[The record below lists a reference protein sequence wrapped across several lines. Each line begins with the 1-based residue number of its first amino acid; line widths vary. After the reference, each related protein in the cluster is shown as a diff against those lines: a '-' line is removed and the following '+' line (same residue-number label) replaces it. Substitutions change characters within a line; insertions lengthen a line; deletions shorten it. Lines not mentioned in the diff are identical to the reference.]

1 MLYNNIKIFY
11 LWLLSNCKS
20 YDFSLLHSKRRKKM
34 KTAIQGATLYKGI
47 VNGKSVTV
55 QKETRFATFGDPN
68 GHKVPV
74 DGLNI
79 TAKDKD
85 NGIVTAETFLAY
97 AGLSR
102 DPKARREKIAETISS
117 LTETPKVEAPE
128 VKDKEYRNP
137 NYQCGRDSHEAYL
150 Y

>member
-1 MLYNNIKIFY
+1 
-11 LWLLSNCKS
+11 
-20 YDFSLLHSKRRKKM
+20 M
-34 KTAIQGATLYKGI
+34 KTDAIQGATLYAGT

-55 QKETRFATFGDPN
+55 QKQTRFTSVGDPN

-85 NGIVTAETFLAY
+85 KDIVTAETFLAY

-117 LTETPKVEAPE
+117 LTKTPEVEAPE
-128 VKDKEYRNP
+128 VKAKEYINP
-137 NYQCGRDSHEAYL
+137 DYQCGKHSHEAYL

>member
-1 MLYNNIKIFY
+1 
-11 LWLLSNCKS
+11 
-20 YDFSLLHSKRRKKM
+20 M
-34 KTAIQGATLYKGI
+34 KTIQGPTFYEGT
-47 VNGKSVTV
+47 VNGKSVKV
-55 QKETRFATFGDPN
+55 QKQTRFTSVGDPN

-79 TAKDKD
+79 TAKDK
-85 NGIVTAETFLAY
+85 GIVTAETFLAY

-102 DPKARREKIAETISS
+102 DPKARREKIAKTISS

-137 NYQCGRDSHEAYL
+137 NYQCGRDSHEGSL